1 MCPGTMRMVVQQ
13 QDSAVCAQFAYN
25 FLNFSEYCCVKILN
39 VLRHIDK
46 VHILLYTCIKSK
58 GNE

>member
-39 VLRHIDK
+39 VLRRIDR
-46 VHILLYTCIKSK
+46 VHILLYTCIKNK

>member
-1 MCPGTMRMVVQQ
+1 MCPGTMRMVAQQ

-39 VLRHIDK
+39 VLRHIDR
-46 VHILLYTCIKSK
+46 VHILLYTCIKNK

>member
-13 QDSAVCAQFAYN
+13 QDSAFCAQFAYN

-39 VLRHIDK
+39 VLRHIDR
-46 VHILLYTCIKSK
+46 VHILLYTCIKNK

>member
-13 QDSAVCAQFAYN
+13 QGSAVCAQFAYN

-39 VLRHIDK
+39 VLRHIDR

>member
-1 MCPGTMRMVVQQ
+1 MCPGTMCMVVQQ

-39 VLRHIDK
+39 VLRHIDRM
-46 VHILLYTCIKSK
+46 HILLYTCIKNK

>member
-13 QDSAVCAQFAYN
+13 QGSAVCAQFAYN
-25 FLNFSEYCCVKILN
+25 FLNFSEYCCGKILN
-39 VLRHIDK
+39 VLRHIDR

>member
-13 QDSAVCAQFAYN
+13 QGSAVCAQFAYN
-25 FLNFSEYCCVKILN
+25 FLNFSEYCCGKILN
-39 VLRHIDK
+39 VLRHIDR

-58 GNE
+58 VNE

>member
-1 MCPGTMRMVVQQ
+1 MCTGTMRMVVQQ
-13 QDSAVCAQFAYN
+13 QGSAVCAQFAYN

-39 VLRHIDK
+39 VLRHIDR
-46 VHILLYTCIKSK
+46 VHILLYTCIKNK

>member
-13 QDSAVCAQFAYN
+13 QGSAVCAQFAYN

-39 VLRHIDK
+39 VLRHIDR
-46 VHILLYTCIKSK
+46 VHILLYTCIKNK